1 MKQISA
7 VELLFRINSGE
18 DIFLIDVRNKEEHLA
33 FNIGGKLLPLTEL
46 MYHLDEIP
54 KEREVIIYCKLGV
67 RSQIAIQRL
76 EQKGFTNLV
85 NLTGGVN
92 RMKKNNQF

>member
-1 MKQISA
+1 MNQVSA
-7 VELLFRINSGE
+7 EEVLSKIESGE
-18 DIFLIDVRNKEEHLA
+18 DVFLVDVREEEEHSD

-46 MYHLDEIP
+46 MDHLDEIP
-54 KEREVIIYCKLGV
+54 KDREVIIYCKLGV

-76 EQKGFTNLV
+76 EQKGFSNLV

-92 RMKKNNQF
+92 RLKKKS